1 MGLSDRDV
9 TWDRSR
15 QAGPDIWVA
24 VLWGALVTICWAPV
38 AAGLVASVYRFPIP
52 FDGYAR
58 GVGDALNAALAS
70 VFYLVV
76 GGVFPLALAGALAGF
91 LHARGAVRGSARC
104 LTLIAATGFATACAA
119 ALLLALLEYA
129 IGPW

>member
-1 MGLSDRDV
+1 MRFNDDGV
-9 TWDRSR
+9 TGERSR
-15 QAGPDIWVA
+15 PAGPDVWVA
-24 VLWGALVTICWAPV
+24 VLWGAVVTICWAPV
-38 AAGLVASVYRFPIP
+38 AAAVVASVYRFPIP

-58 GVGDALNAALAS
+58 GASDALSAALAS

-76 GGVFPLALAGALAGF
+76 GGAFPLALAGALAGF
-91 LHARGAVRGSARC
+91 LLARGRGPARR